1 MKIFTISLMVIILL
15 SRSNFAFAQSDNEIK
30 NIIIKQSIAS
40 YPRNC
45 PCPYSLAKNGS
56 RCGKRSAY
64 NKRDKRGG
72 YAPKCYP
79 EDISPQELRE
89 WKQRNQSQK

>member
-1 MKIFTISLMVIILL
+1 MRVLTTSFMFIILL
-15 SRSNFAFAQSDNEIK
+15 SLSSFAFAQSDDEIK

-40 YPRNC
+40 YPGNC
-45 PCPYSLAKNGS
+45 PCPYNSAKNGS

-64 NKRDKRGG
+64 NKRGG

-89 WKQRNQSQK
+89 WKQRNQSRKK

>member
-1 MKIFTISLMVIILL
+1 MKVLTTSFMFIILL
-15 SRSNFAFAQSDNEIK
+15 SLPSFAFAQSDDEIK

-40 YPRNC
+40 YPGKC
-45 PCPYSLAKNGS
+45 PCPYNSAKNGS

-64 NKRDKRGG
+64 SKRGG

-89 WKQRNQSQK
+89 WKQRNQSRKK

>member
-1 MKIFTISLMVIILL
+1 MRVLTTSFMFIILL
-15 SRSNFAFAQSDNEIK
+15 SLSSFAFAQSDDEIK

-40 YPRNC
+40 YPGNC
-45 PCPYSLAKNGS
+45 PCPYNSAKNGS

-64 NKRDKRGG
+64 NKRGG
-72 YAPKCYP
+72 YALKCYP

-89 WKQRNQSQK
+89 WKQRNQSRKK